1 MKKLWMKIGVSFISL
16 FFIVIV
22 CIGLISGESIRS
34 TYIQNKE
41 KELQDDAR
49 ILIESSNL
57 EKSTDLQIQKEK
69 LQKQLGTFNK
79 KVAARITIINKNGK
93 VLADT
98 KKDPTKLE
106 NHMNR
111 PEVKA
116 ILKNDKNLGVA
127 THQSHTLGYGM
138 LYVAVP
144 IKHVNQTTGVVRV
157 SVSLASVEK
166 AVSHFWEN
174 LAIIFSFAIVI
185 IACIS
190 FLIARKITKPV
201 KEIIEVSE
209 DLAQHRYDSRIR
221 GRASGELQNL
231 AISVNKLAE
240 SLESQMQAIKQ
251 NEQRLNAVLQNLVSG
266 VMLINNDK
274 LVIMTNKMMYQ
285 LLDTPSITGKYY
297 YEVIKSFALTQ
308 LVDVAIQTKSM
319 QREEITL
326 YFPKEMI
333 LDANVS
339 PILNDEGEITG
350 LILLLHD
357 ITQIKHLENVRTE
370 FVTNVSH
377 ELKTPVTA
385 LKGFAE
391 TLLDGAMYDEK
402 LLKKFLTIMKDESDR
417 LHRLILDI
425 LALSRIEQHALPMNI
440 EVVDVYQSL
449 NEAAETIIESAKQK
463 NIELQ
468 LPENTKPIKLEI
480 DNDKLKQIFINLLS
494 NAIAYTPDNG
504 KVKASIEENDHEVIF
519 EVTDNGIGIPAKE
532 IDRIF
537 ERFYRVDKARSRHS
551 GGTGLGLSIVK
562 HLTEDLGGTIQ
573 VKSIEGE
580 GTTFT
585 IHLPKTTL

>member
-22 CIGLISGESIRS
+22 CIGFVSGEFIRT
-34 TYIQNKE
+34 TYIENKE

-49 ILIESSNL
+49 ILIESSRL
-57 EKSTDLQIQKEK
+57 EDSTDLQGDGAA
-69 LQKQLGTFNK
+69 LQKQLMPFNK
-79 KVAARITIINKNGK
+79 KVDARITVINKNGK

-98 KKDPTKLE
+98 KKDPAKLE
-106 NHMNR
+106 NHANR
-111 PEVKA
+111 PEVRA
-116 ILKNDKNLGVA
+116 ILKSGEDLGVA
-127 THQSHTLGYGM
+127 THRSHTLGYGM

-144 IKHVNQTTGVVRV
+144 ILHNDQITGVVRV
-157 SVSLASVEK
+157 SVSLDSVEK
-166 AVSHFWEN
+166 AVFQLWEN
-174 LAIIFSFAIVI
+174 LAIVFGVAIII
-185 IACIS
+185 IALIS
-190 FLIARKITKPV
+190 LWIARRVTKPV
-201 KEIIEVSE
+201 QEIIEVSE
-209 DLAQHRYDSRIR
+209 NLAQHRYNSRIR

-231 AISVNKLAE
+231 AISVNALAE

-251 NEQRLNAVLQNLVSG
+251 NEQRLTAVLQNLVSG

-274 LVIMTNKMMYQ
+274 MVIMTNKMMYE
-285 LLDTPSITGKYY
+285 LLDTPSIAGKYY

-308 LVDVAIQTKSM
+308 LVEAAIQTKSL

-326 YFPKEMI
+326 YFPKEMT

-339 PILNDEGEITG
+339 PILTDQGEITG

-391 TLLDGAMYDEK
+391 TLLDGAMYDEA
-402 LLKKFLTIMKDESDR
+402 LLKKFLGIMKDESDR

-425 LALSRIEQHALPMNI
+425 LALSRIEQHALPINQ
-440 EVVDVYQSL
+440 EVVDIYQTIT
-449 NEAAETIIESAKQK
+449 EAAQTVTESAKQK
-463 NIELQ
+463 NIDLV
-468 LPENTKPIKLEI
+468 LPHAAKPLPIET
-480 DNDKLKQIFINLLS
+480 DNDKLKQIIINLVS
-494 NAIAYTPDNG
+494 NAVAYTPENG
-504 KVKASIEENDHEVIF
+504 TVKVDVEESTHEVLF
-519 EVTDNGIGIPAKE
+519 TVADNGIGIPAKE
-532 IDRIF
+532 IERVF

-562 HLTEDLGGTIQ
+562 HLTEQLGGRIE
-573 VKSIEGE
+573 VASVEGE
-580 GTTFT
+580 GTTFS
-585 IHLPKTTL
+585 IHLPKTK